1 MRSVYSAVRTGSLN
15 KAVCASY
22 LDGLNYVL
30 SCLKIVYRPQHVACI
45 TEWNKIAFDGEI
57 YINMDLLKYIGMNS
71 IKITRQAI
79 KFERAVVISTVLE
92 NLTAVIW

>member
-57 YINMDLLKYIGMNS
+57 CINMDLLKYIGMNS